1 MAAPLEGIV
10 VVDFTEYVAGPYCTM
25 MLADMGAEVLKVEP
39 FEGDHWRRQQPV
51 AGRESRYYIGV
62 NRGKKS
68 IALRLETP
76 EGRAI
81 AHDLVRRADVVV
93 TNYRPGLPEQLGLDY
108 ETLAGLRPGLI
119 YAALSAFGPQG
130 PYSGRPGFDLLVQ
143 AMSGIMDFE
152 RKVERGVPVGITSF
166 APADLSTGM
175 FTAYA
180 IAAALFMRE
189 RSGLGQKI
197 DTSLFAS
204 AIAIQ
209 YRPTLAIESLDRENR
224 EALLGAVEA
233 ARDSGASYEDLF
245 EFRTGLGLGRA
256 TAMYYRVFRTRDSL
270 ICVACLNN
278 RQRRGLRDALGVD
291 DPAVDGHV
299 YELGAAI
306 TPEDHLALMASY
318 EGAFLRKTTAEWL
331 TALEAADV
339 PCVPVVLS
347 EEVFDH
353 PQVAANGLIQT
364 LRHPVVGTI
373 RQPGAPVWMSNAEVG
388 RHVPAPAFSAH
399 ARETLRSIGYG
410 DDEIASLE
418 ARGIVQPPAVAP
430 DGARS

>member
-1 MAAPLEGIV
+1 MAAPLDGVV

-68 IALRLETP
+68 IAMRIETP
-76 EGRAI
+76 EGRAV

-108 ETLAGLRPGLI
+108 ATLASLRPGLI
-119 YAALSAFGPQG
+119 YAALSAFGPEG

-180 IAAALFMRE
+180 IVAALFMRE
-189 RSGLGQKI
+189 RTGLGQKI

-204 AIAIQ
+204 ALAIQ
-209 YRPTLAIESLDRENR
+209 YRPTLAIESLDREAR
-224 EALLGAVEA
+224 ETMLGAVEA
-233 ARDSGASYEDLF
+233 ARDSGASYEDLLQ
-245 EFRTGLGLGRA
+245 FRTGLGLGRA
-256 TAMYYRVFRTRDSL
+256 TAMYYRVFRTKDSMV
-270 ICVACLNN
+270 CVACLNN
-278 RQRRGLRDALGVD
+278 RQRRGLRDALGVN

-299 YELGAAI
+299 YELGPAA
-306 TPEDHLALMASY
+306 TPEDHLALAASY
-318 EGAFLRKTTAEWL
+318 EEAFLARTTEEWL
-331 TALEAADV
+331 PILAAADV
-339 PCVPVVLS
+339 PCVPVVLT

-353 PQVAANGLIQT
+353 PQVAANGLI
-364 LRHPVVGTI
+364 RSMEHPVVGTI
-373 RQPGAPVWMSNAEVG
+373 RQPGCPVWMSNAEVG
-388 RHVPAPAFSAH
+388 RDVPAPSFSADS
-399 ARETLRSIGYG
+399 RETLRWLGYG
-410 DDEIASLE
+410 EEKIANLE
-418 ARGIVQPPAVAP
+418 TEGVVQPPAAGP
-430 DGARS
+430 G

>member
-39 FEGDHWRRQQPV
+39 FEGDHWRRQQPI

-68 IALRLETP
+68 IAMRLDTP
-76 EGRAI
+76 EGRTI

-108 ETLAGLRPGLI
+108 ETLAALRPGLI
-119 YAALSAFGPQG
+119 YAALSAFGPEG

-175 FTAYA
+175 FTSYA
-180 IAAALFMRE
+180 IASALFMRE
-189 RSGLGQKI
+189 RTGLGQRI

-204 AIAIQ
+204 ALAIQ

-224 EALLGAVEA
+224 ETMLRTVEA
-233 ARDSGASYEDLF
+233 AREAGASYEELQQL
-245 EFRTGLGLGRA
+245 RTGLGLSRA
-256 TAMYYRVFRTRDSL
+256 TAMYYRVFRTRDSML
-270 ICVACLNN
+270 AVACLNN
-278 RQRRGLRDALGVD
+278 RQRRGLRDALGVSD
-291 DPAVDGHV
+291 TVVDGHV
-299 YELGAAI
+299 YELGAAVA
-306 TPEDHLALMASY
+306 PEEHQALMAAY
-318 EGAFLRKTTAEWL
+318 EDAFRARTTAEWL
-331 TALEAADV
+331 PVLEAADV
-339 PCVPVVLS
+339 PCVPVVLTD
-347 EEVFDH
+347 EVFDH
-353 PQVAANGLIQT
+353 PQVAANGLIKT
-364 LRHPVVGTI
+364 MEHPVVGTI
-373 RQPGAPVWMSNAEVG
+373 RQPGVPVWMSNAETG

-399 ARETLRSIGYG
+399 ARETLRWLGYG
-410 DDEIASLE
+410 EEQIAGLE
-418 ARGIVQPPAVAP
+418 RQGIVQPPAVDP
-430 DGARS
+430 GANAC